1 MISGWLLILVSLS
14 YVGLLFVIAYKG
26 DLHPG
31 VYRRR
36 LYRTLVYSFSLAVF
50 CTSWTFYGTVGRAS
64 RDGLGYFTIYF
75 GPILMLVFG
84 APLLFRIVAIAKR
97 QHSTSI
103 ADFIAARYGKSAT
116 LAVLVSLVAV
126 VGVIPYIALQLKAV
140 AMGYNLL
147 TQGVFASQPETNPI
161 WGDTALYVALLM
173 ALFTI
178 LFGARQLDATEHH
191 QGMMGAVA
199 FESVVKLIALLAVGV
214 FVCLLLTD
222 SASGL
227 AQRIGTELDLGQFAW
242 GRTNWLTFVVHT
254 LLAAFAIVLL
264 PRQFQTMVVEN
275 VEPKDIFTARWLLP
289 AYLLLTSL
297 FVLPI
302 AAVGAVL
309 FSGQMVDADTFVLSL
324 PLAQEWQWLGLVAFI
339 GGGSAATGMVIVSTV
354 ALSTMVCNEI
364 VVPLLLGF
372 TRQRLARKQDLSRLL
387 LKVRWATIVLLLML
401 AYVYYRMTGG
411 YATLSAI
418 GLLSFVAVAQFAPA
432 LLGGVLWRRGNR
444 QGAIAGLVGGSL
456 VWFYTLLL
464 PALAKSGYLPSSLVQ
479 HGPFG
484 IGWLRPNSL
493 FGLELPDPI
502 THGAVWSLAVNLALY
517 VLVSMFTQQRLRER
531 IQLAAFFST
540 PHVDPELEEQG
551 RGSATNEDLQALAER
566 FLGTEQTRALV
577 RQYMKETDDK
587 LPSAKPAS
595 LEFQRF
601 IESQLA
607 KAIGSSTA
615 RVVMDSTLKGRDM
628 RMEDVVSIV
637 DEASQAMQFSR
648 ELLQSALEHINMGVS
663 VVDKDLRLVG
673 WNQRYLDLFDYPQ
686 EFIEVGRSMEDVVRF
701 NLSRSNLQPD
711 RIEELVARRLE
722 LMRAG
727 TPHEYERVRPDGTVL
742 LIQGNPMPGGGFVTT
757 FSDITESRR
766 VENALKETNTY
777 LEKRVEERT
786 EALED
791 LNRQLLIAKAEAERA
806 NQSKTRFLASASHD
820 LLQPLN
826 AARLFVSAMAAQ
838 TTDQPGA
845 RENLDHIDSSLT
857 AAEEILSTLLD
868 ISKLDAG
875 VLEPVISDFSIDGIL
890 RNLSAEFTAI
900 AKNQGLELR
909 WVPSTAIVRS
919 DPQMLRRVVQNFLSN
934 AARYTRRG
942 KILMGCRRTSTGL
955 RIEVWDTGPG
965 IPQEQLR
972 TIFEEFKRLSHGQ
985 QESKGLGLGLAIVER
1000 IGRVLKHPIGVCST
1014 QGQGSMFSITV
1025 PYGQL
1030 GVVKEQI
1037 PAHQARMVGSMV
1049 GVKVLCI
1056 ENDHGIREGMRAL
1069 LGNWQADVQCVSD
1082 LSGFSAVPDSWVP
1095 DIILADYQLDGEE
1108 NGLDQ
1113 MDRLRELYQLRI
1125 PGILITALH
1134 DEAVKN
1140 EARQRGYQFMNKP
1153 IKPAGLRAMMQK
1165 LLTGK

>member
-31 VYRRR
+31 LYRRR
-36 LYRTLVYSFSLAVF
+36 LYRTLVYSLSLAVF
-50 CTSWTFYGTVGRAS
+50 CTSWTFYGAVGRAS
-64 RDGLGYFTIYF
+64 RDGLGYFTVYL
-75 GPILMLVFG
+75 GPILMLALG
-84 APLLFRIVAIAKR
+84 APLLYRIVAIAKR

-103 ADFIAARYGKSAT
+103 ADFIAVRYGKSAT

-147 TQGVFASQPETNPI
+147 TQGVFAAQPEANPI
-161 WGDTALYVALLM
+161 WSDTALYVALLM

-178 LFGARQLDATEHH
+178 LFGTRQLDATEHH
-191 QGMMGAVA
+191 PGMMGAVA
-199 FESVVKLIALLAVGV
+199 FESVVKLVALLAVGL
-214 FVCLLLTD
+214 FVCVLFFD
-222 SASGL
+222 SSSDL
-227 AQRIGTELDLGQFAW
+227 AFRVTTQLDLPQFAW
-242 GRTNWLTFVVHT
+242 GRTDWLTFMVHT

-264 PRQFQTMVVEN
+264 PRQFQAMVVEN
-275 VEPKDIFTARWLLP
+275 VEPKDVKTARWLLP
-289 AYLLLTSL
+289 VYLLLTSL

-302 AAVGAVL
+302 AAAGSVL
-309 FSGQMVDADTFVLSL
+309 FSGQMVDADTYVLSL
-324 PLAQEWQWLGLVAFI
+324 PLAQELNWLTLVAFI
-339 GGGSAATGMVIVSTV
+339 GGGSAATGMVIVSTI

-364 VVPLLLGF
+364 VVPMLLSLNK
-372 TRQRLARKQDLSRLL
+372 QRLSRKQDLSRLL
-387 LKVRWATIVLLLML
+387 LRVRRATIVILLLL

-432 LLGGVLWRRGNR
+432 LFGGVLWRRGNR
-444 QGAIAGLVGGSL
+444 QGAIAGLLGGST
-456 VWFYTLLL
+456 VWCYTLLV
-464 PALAKSGYLPSSLVQ
+464 PALAKSGYLPASLVQ
-479 HGPFG
+479 FGPFG
-484 IGWLRPNSL
+484 IGWLKPQAL
-493 FGLELPDPI
+493 FGLEAPDPI
-502 THGAVWSLAVNLALY
+502 THGALWSLAVNLSLY
-517 VLVSMFTQQRLRER
+517 VLVSLLSQQRLRER
-531 IQLAAFFST
+531 IQLAAFFPT
-540 PHVDPELEEQG
+540 PHANTELVDQT

-566 FLGTEQTRALV
+566 FLGVDQTRALM
-577 RQYMKETDDK
+577 RLFMEESNDR
-587 LPSAKPAS
+587 LASNKPAS
-595 LEFQRF
+595 IVFQQF
-601 IESQLA
+601 VESQLA

-673 WNQRYLDLFDYPQ
+673 WNQRYVDLFDYPV
-686 EFIEVGRSMEDVVRF
+686 EFVEVGRSMEDVVRF

-711 RIEELVARRLE
+711 RIEELVERRLQ

-757 FSDITESRR
+757 FSDITERRR
-766 VENALKETNTY
+766 VEIALKETNTY

-791 LNRQLLIAKAEAERA
+791 LNRQLLHAKAEAERA

-826 AARLFVSAMAAQ
+826 AARLFVSALTAQ
-838 TTDQPGA
+838 TTDQPA
-845 RENLDHIDSSLT
+845 IRENLAHIDSSLT
-857 AAEEILSTLLD
+857 AAEEILSSLLD

-875 VLEPVISDFSIDGIL
+875 VLEPAISDFSIEAML
-890 RNLSAEFTAI
+890 RNLSTEFTAI
-900 AKNQGLELR
+900 AQSQGLELR
-909 WVPSTAIVRS
+909 WVPSTAIVRT

-934 AARYTRRG
+934 AVRYTRRG
-942 KILMGCRRTSTGL
+942 KVLVGCRRTPVGL

-965 IPQEQLR
+965 IPDQQLR
-972 TIFEEFKRLSHGQ
+972 TIFEEFKRLSHGHQ
-985 QESKGLGLGLAIVER
+985 DSKGLGLGLAIADR
-1000 IGRVLKHPIGVCST
+1000 IGRILKHPIQVQST
-1014 QGQGSMFSITV
+1014 QGQGSMFAITV

-1030 GVVKEQI
+1030 EAIKEKA
-1037 PAHQARMVGSMV
+1037 PATARMIGSMA

-1056 ENDHGIREGMRAL
+1056 ENDQAILEGMKAL
-1069 LGNWQADVQCVSD
+1069 LGNWQADVLCVSN
-1082 LSGFSAVPDSWVP
+1082 LSELPVAPDHWIP
-1095 DIILADYQLDGEE
+1095 DIMLADYQLDNDD

-1113 MDRLRELYQLRI
+1113 MDSLRQRYQRNI

-1134 DEAVKN
+1134 DEVVKEN
-1140 EARQRGYQFMNKP
+1140 ARERGYQFMNKP